1 MPVQFIN
8 YSSSTV
14 ESMGI
19 IIILYSQQ
27 QGEENT
33 RICKSKKIFAFSYV
47 FRWVQM
53 SEFKWKYIFK
63 KHRIF
68 CKSQSFKSKTELKV
82 HVVLLAKLT
91 NQEQA

>member
-33 RICKSKKIFAFSYV
+33 RICKRVRKYLHFHMYSDE
-47 FRWVQM
+47 FR
-53 SEFKWKYIFK
+53 
-63 KHRIF
+63 
-68 CKSQSFKSKTELKV
+68 
-82 HVVLLAKLT
+82 
-91 NQEQA
+91 